1 MDGRWIVQLGGA
13 DDLGNGKGLQA
24 ALPPQS
30 DRQALAALVVEP
42 KQRDGWRQFRKA
54 ITALSMLSLI

>member
-24 ALPPQS
+24 ALPPQI
-30 DRQALAALVVEP
+30 DRQALAAL
-42 KQRDGWRQFRKA
+42 A
-54 ITALSMLSLI
+54 IQAE